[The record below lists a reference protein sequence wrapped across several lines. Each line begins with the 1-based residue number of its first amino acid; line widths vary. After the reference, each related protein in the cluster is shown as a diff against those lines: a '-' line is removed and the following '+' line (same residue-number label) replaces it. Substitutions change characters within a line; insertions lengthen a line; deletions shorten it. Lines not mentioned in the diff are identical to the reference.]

1 MNDMSKLI
9 KHVREA
15 PKFFFS
21 FSVFF
26 MYCFVSVSLWLSHI
40 HYVYKVPYY
49 SLKKFYCNSSTSHIC
64 PL

>member
-15 PKFFFS
+15 PRNFFFKCL
-21 FSVFF
+21 F
-26 MYCFVSVSLWLSHI
+26 MYCLVSVSLWLSHI

-49 SLKKFYCNSSTSHIC
+49 SLQQFFVIHPTSHIC